1 MRVSRVADAALLFNH
16 THILVSPSAHL
27 PKKENDFIII
37 FFLLLFL
44 FLCFHTVVTIQI
56 SLHNKKKIHCFMTKK
71 KKLKICIC
79 AEKKLLYTRWKERFF
94 FGVCVWNNNYVF
106 FSKVGA
112 DDG

>member
-1 MRVSRVADAALLFNH
+1 
-16 THILVSPSAHL
+16 
-27 PKKENDFIII
+27 
-37 FFLLLFL
+37 
-44 FLCFHTVVTIQI
+44 
-56 SLHNKKKIHCFMTKK
+56 MTKK

>member
-1 MRVSRVADAALLFNH
+1 MADAALLFNH

-79 AEKKLLYTRWKERFF
+79 AEKTSLHEMEGTFF
-94 FGVCVWNNNYVF
+94 FLVCVCVWNNNYVF